1 MGLLTGRAPER
12 EQMVR
17 RQLQDRGVTD
27 PRVLEAFRAVPRE
40 IFAGEA
46 NQARAYDDSALPIDA
61 GQSISQPYIVGVMI
75 QALALAVTDRV
86 LEVGSGSG
94 YASAILSH
102 MAYQVKAVEW
112 YPELAEQARARLDR
126 LGIGNVEIRVGD
138 GGLGWPDAAPF
149 DAILV
154 SACGPDVPPAL
165 VEQLQP
171 GGRMVLPIGGRNT
184 QELVCVRR
192 SLDRRSIE
200 RSSLGPVVFVPL
212 LSSR

>member
-1 MGLLTGRAPER
+1 
-12 EQMVR
+12 MVR

-40 IFAGEA
+40 LFAGDA
-46 NQARAYDDSALPIDA
+46 NRARAYDDSALPIDA
-61 GQSISQPYIVGVMI
+61 GQTISQPYIVGVMI
-75 QALALAVTDRV
+75 QALDLAATDRV

-102 MAYQVKAVEW
+102 LAYQVRAIEW
-112 YPELAEQARARLDR
+112 YPELARKARERLDEM
-126 LGIGNVEIRVGD
+126 GIGNVEIRIGD
-138 GGLGWPDAAPF
+138 GGMGWPDAAPF
-149 DAILV
+149 DAILI

-171 GGRMVLPIGGRNT
+171 GGRMVLPIGGRHT

-192 SLDRRSIE
+192 SLDQRTIE
-200 RSSLGPVVFVPL
+200 RSGLGPVIFVPL